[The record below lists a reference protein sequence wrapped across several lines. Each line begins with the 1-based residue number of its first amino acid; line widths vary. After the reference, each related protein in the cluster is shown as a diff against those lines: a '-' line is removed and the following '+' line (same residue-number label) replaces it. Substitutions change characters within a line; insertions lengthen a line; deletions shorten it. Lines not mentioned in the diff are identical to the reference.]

1 MKKVNLSAK
10 TQSLMDDFDGSSKN
24 WGYFTESSI
33 YTIYG
38 IDAAREKY
46 NNSKE
51 KLFRRLLFL
60 ERKVKR
66 LEMLTKDFREK
77 REMLMAR
84 TLIAERDAEELKKKI
99 KNIMKGATYVEHKN
113 SHRKA

>member
-10 TQSLMDDFDGSSKN
+10 TQSLMDAFDGSSKN
-24 WGYFTESSI
+24 WGYFTERSI
-33 YTIYG
+33 YTIDG
-38 IDAAREKY
+38 IDDAREKY

-51 KLFRRLLFL
+51 KLFSRLLFL
-60 ERKVKR
+60 ERKAKR

-77 REMLMAR
+77 MEMLMAR

-99 KNIMKGATYVEHKN
+99 KIL
-113 SHRKA
+113 

>member
-10 TQSLMDDFDGSSKN
+10 TQNLMDDFDSNSQN
-24 WGYFTESSI
+24 WGYFTERSI
-33 YTIYG
+33 YTIDG
-38 IDAAREKY
+38 IDVAHEKY

-99 KNIMKGATYVEHKN
+99 KNIMKGATYVKYKN
-113 SHRKA
+113 SH